1 MAACQDS
8 GLYSCRLTGSSAAKH
23 YFDGRTA
30 SELRLPF
37 ALDADLLVPCHYIAS
52 GMTSI

>member
-8 GLYSCRLTGSSAAKH
+8 DLCSCRLTGSSAAKH

-30 SELRLPF
+30 SEPRLRD
-37 ALDADLLVPCHYIAS
+37 ALDADLLVPCHYFAS